1 MFDNTFYH
9 EIVRKTVVSFGTLF
23 NSLYIVR
30 TNNQGVVTQ
39 RMKVPLAYGPK
50 QKFLV
55 RLEQDPQRQ
64 GTKTTAITL
73 PRIGFEMTGLTYDPG
88 RKLNRIQT
96 YKKTKGSDK
105 KSQLKQYMPVP
116 YNVNFSLFVMAK
128 NSDDAL
134 QIVEQI
140 LPYFQPSFNLTI
152 DMLDVLG
159 EKKDVPI
166 VLESISFE
174 DNYTDDYLTRREIVY
189 TLNFTA
195 KTYMYGP
202 LPSTDEG
209 LIKKVQVD
217 YQTDTSNLKTGSRQV
232 RYTAEPLAIKDYNND
247 ATTTLAE
254 VINSKVVS
262 FEVSDATSLVPETFI
277 EIDSEI
283 MKIKSIAANRLTVR
297 RGEYGSMITQ
307 HDFGSVLNAITPQDT
322 ALIEP
327 ADDFGF
333 SEFKY
338 DYNDGKVYSPSKG
351 EDV

>member
-50 QKFLV
+50 EKFLV

-140 LPYFQPSFNLTI
+140 LPYFQPDYTI
-152 DMLDVLG
+152 TLNAIPDMQIVR
-159 EKKDVPI
+159 DVPI
-166 VLESISFE
+166 VLNSV
-174 DNYTDDYLTRREIVY
+174 NYSDTYDGDFTTRRVLTY
-189 TLNFTA
+189 DFQFTA
-195 KTYMYGP
+195 KVYMYGP
-202 LPSTDEG
+202 VQSQKV
-209 LIKKVQVD
+209 IRQVQVD
-217 YQTDTSNLKTGSRQV
+217 QYADTNTVTAKREQRYTVTPLPADALGDEDNFGFNETRSFFQDADTFDPKTGQD
-232 RYTAEPLAIKDYNND
+232 KD
-247 ATTTLAE
+247 E
-254 VINSKVVS
+254 
-262 FEVSDATSLVPETFI
+262 
-277 EIDSEI
+277 
-283 MKIKSIAANRLTVR
+283 
-297 RGEYGSMITQ
+297 
-307 HDFGSVLNAITPQDT
+307 
-322 ALIEP
+322 
-327 ADDFGF
+327 
-333 SEFKY
+333 
-338 DYNDGKVYSPSKG
+338 
-351 EDV
+351 

>member
-96 YKKTKGSDK
+96 YKKTKWSDK

-140 LPYFQPSFNLTI
+140 LPYFQPDYTI
-152 DMLDVLG
+152 
-159 EKKDVPI
+159 
-166 VLESISFE
+166 
-174 DNYTDDYLTRREIVY
+174 
-189 TLNFTA
+189 TLNA
-195 KTYMYGP
+195 Y
-202 LPSTDEG
+202 
-209 LIKKVQVD
+209 LICK
-217 YQTDTSNLKTGSRQV
+217 L
-232 RYTAEPLAIKDYNND
+232 
-247 ATTTLAE
+247 
-254 VINSKVVS
+254 
-262 FEVSDATSLVPETFI
+262 
-277 EIDSEI
+277 
-283 MKIKSIAANRLTVR
+283 
-297 RGEYGSMITQ
+297 
-307 HDFGSVLNAITPQDT
+307 
-322 ALIEP
+322 
-327 ADDFGF
+327 
-333 SEFKY
+333 
-338 DYNDGKVYSPSKG
+338 
-351 EDV
+351 